1 MKKFIIRCSI
11 VLVLFNSIN
20 ALFMPTT
27 IQAKS
32 VELSSTY
39 DKNSNSIIYSNGDIV
54 LLKEQELIENREAIT
69 SITIF
74 LGGILV
80 GWIADGTLIYATGHS
95 GGEWVA
101 RAWQYISEHPN
112 ASEVHLSDYG
122 CSLNPMHSQFGCH

>member
-11 VLVLFNSIN
+11 LLVLFNSIN
-20 ALFMPTT
+20 ALFKQTT

-54 LLKEQELIENREAIT
+54 LLKEQELVENREAIT
-69 SITIF
+69 SR
-74 LGGILV
+74 ILV

-101 RAWQYISEHPN
+101 RSWQYISEHPN

-122 CSLNPMHSQFGCH
+122 CSLNPIHSQFGCH